1 VLIADDALPDLPIR
15 PVLPRV
21 REALATSGASVLVA
35 PPGTGKTTVVP
46 LALAGRAE
54 RVVVAEPRRL
64 AARAAARRMASLL
77 GERVGDRVGYT
88 VRGDRQV
95 SRTTVVEVV
104 TTGVLVRR
112 LQRDPEL
119 AGTAVVI
126 LDECHERHLDSD
138 LALAFLIEVRAA
150 LRPDLRVL
158 ATSATADSQRLAE
171 VLGNAPVVSAEARL
185 YPVDVHW
192 YPPSGAIAPP
202 LGLRVDPRL
211 LEHVAATTRRA
222 LAEGDGDVLVFLP
235 GTREIETVAGR
246 LHGVDADVLALHGRQ
261 PGSVQDAA
269 LRPGPRRRVVLATA
283 VAESSLT
290 VPGVR
295 AVVDAGL
302 SRVPRMDHA
311 RGLGALVTVP
321 VSRSA
326 AVQRAGRAGREA
338 PGRVYRCWSAAQH
351 DRLPAQPEPE
361 IAAADLTG
369 FALDLALWGH
379 PDGSGLSLPDQPPP
393 GALQTATATLRDLGA
408 VGPDGRITP
417 RGRALA
423 DAGLHPRLAR
433 ALLDGAALVGARRA
447 AEIVALLDD
456 DRAPSDDLVTS
467 WRRVRSGNDPT
478 WRAETRRLT
487 AALTRSSADEAG
499 VPDVTDAAA
508 VALDHIVVAADTIAV
523 GPDAEPGGRAEPTD
537 GTLEREPTRARAPSA
552 QAESSIRPNQ
562 GVTTGRG
569 DSPEVPWK
577 GTADGMGRDGAA
589 GTGTGPGASA
599 TPVGPGGAASTA
611 DGPGGTAGTADGP
624 GGAAGTKDRPGG
636 TAGTADGP
644 GGTAGTTDRPG
655 GAAGTTDGPGGTVG
669 TKDRP
674 GGAAWTADRR
684 GGAAGI
690 ADGPGGAAGIAVG
703 SGGRDR
709 GGDGSGGGA
718 SGRRLPD
725 DLAAG
730 LIVGLA
736 YPERVARVREAGG
749 RAYLMVGGTA
759 AELAAGSGLAG
770 LPWLA
775 VASADR
781 AAGARTA
788 RIRSAAPLDEATARE
803 AAATMLSASTEIG
816 WVDGDVV
823 ARSVERL
830 GAITLVERRL
840 PHPDRASVQAALLDG
855 LRRDGLGLLTW
866 TRTAQELRARLAF
879 AHTALGE
886 PWPDVSDAALLDRAE
901 EWLALGSARRRADL
915 AKLDV
920 GAGLRRLLP
929 WSVAGRLDEV
939 APERLPVPS
948 GSKVRVD
955 YADPAAPVLAVKVQ
969 EAFGWRD
976 APRLAG
982 GRVPVLLHLL
992 SPAGRPVA
1000 VTRDLA
1006 SFWAQ
1011 GYPQVRAELRGRYP
1025 RHPWPED
1032 PTTAEPTRRT
1042 NPRSR

>member
-1 VLIADDALPDLPIR
+1 MQPFADTLPWGTDSFTLREDGRVLIPDEALPDLPIR
-15 PVLPRV
+15 PVLPQLRT
-21 REALATSGASVLVA
+21 ALATAGAAVLVA
-35 PPGTGKTTVVP
+35 PPGTGKTTLTP
-46 LALAGRAE
+46 LALAGAG
-54 RVVVAEPRRL
+54 RVVVAEPRRI

-77 GERVGDRVGYT
+77 GEAVGRRVGFT
-88 VRGDRQV
+88 VRGERRV
-95 SRTTVVEVV
+95 SAHTMVEVV

-138 LALAFLIEVRAA
+138 LALAFLVEVRGA
-150 LRPDLRVL
+150 LRPDLRLL
-158 ATSATADSQRLAE
+158 ATSATADARRLAE
-171 VLGNAPVVSAEARL
+171 VLGAAPTVAAESRL
-185 YPVDVHW
+185 FPVDVRW
-192 YPPSGAIAPP
+192 QPPAGPIAPP
-202 LGLRVDPRL
+202 HGLRVDRRL
-211 LEHVAATTRRA
+211 LDHVAATTRRA

-235 GTREIETVAGR
+235 GAGEIDTVAGR
-246 LHGVDADVLALHGRQ
+246 LAGVDADVLSLHGRQ
-261 PGSVQDAA
+261 PAAVQDAA
-269 LRPGPRRRVVLATA
+269 LRPAARRRVVLATA

-311 RGLGALVTVP
+311 RGLGALATVP
-321 VSRSA
+321 VSRA
-326 AVQRAGRAGREA
+326 AAEQRAGRAGREA
-338 PGRVYRCWSAAQH
+338 PGRVYRCWSQAQH

-361 IAAADLTG
+361 VAAADLTG

-379 PDGSGLSLPDQPPP
+379 PGGTGLALPDPPP
-393 GALQTATATLRDLGA
+393 AGALQTAVATLHDLGA
-408 VGPDGRITP
+408 VDADGRITA

-433 ALLDGAALVGARRA
+433 ALLDGAPAVGARRA
-447 AEIVALLDD
+447 AEIVALLAE
-456 DRAPSDDLVTS
+456 DRSTSDDVVAA
-467 WRRVRSGNDPT
+467 WRRARSSGDPA
-478 WRAETRRLT
+478 WRTEVRRLT
-487 AALTRSSADEAG
+487 AALTRSPDEIA
-499 VPDVTDAAA
+499 VPDVTDAA
-508 VALDHIVVAADTIAV
+508 L
-523 GPDAEPGGRAEPTD
+523 DAEPDDQPAQPGGEAAQLGGEEGGRAGGEA
-537 GTLEREPTRARAPSA
+537 TRR
-552 QAESSIRPNQ
+552 R
-562 GVTTGRG
+562 
-569 DSPEVPWK
+569 
-577 GTADGMGRDGAA
+577 AA
-589 GTGTGPGASA
+589 GTAGPAGA
-599 TPVGPGGAASTA
+599 GPAASR
-611 DGPGGTAGTADGP
+611 AG
-624 GGAAGTKDRPGG
+624 
-636 TAGTADGP
+636 
-644 GGTAGTTDRPG
+644 
-655 GAAGTTDGPGGTVG
+655 V
-669 TKDRP
+669 
-674 GGAAWTADRR
+674 
-684 GGAAGI
+684 
-690 ADGPGGAAGIAVG
+690 
-703 SGGRDR
+703 
-709 GGDGSGGGA
+709 
-718 SGRRLPD
+718 PD

-749 RAYLMVGGTA
+749 RAYLMAGGTA
-759 AELAAGSGLAG
+759 AELGAASGLAG
-770 LPWLA
+770 VTWLA

-781 AAGARTA
+781 APGARTA
-788 RIRSAAPLDEATARE
+788 RIRAAAPLDEATARE
-803 AAATMLSASTEIG
+803 AAETLLSTGTEIG

-823 ARSVERL
+823 ARSVRRL

-840 PHPDRASVQAALLDG
+840 TDPDPALVRAALLDG
-855 LRRDGLGLLTW
+855 LREAGLGLLTW
-866 TRTAQELRARLAF
+866 NRAALELRERLAF
-879 AHTALGE
+879 AHAALGE

-901 EWLALGSARRRADL
+901 DWLDLAKARRRADL

-920 GAGLRRLLP
+920 TAGLRRLLP

-948 GSKVRVD
+948 GSRVRVD
-955 YADPAAPVLAVKVQ
+955 YSDAAAPVLAVKVQ

-976 APRLAG
+976 APRLAE

-1006 SFWAQ
+1006 SFWQQ